1 VDRAVRGAWARASLL
16 AGAVVA
22 LDQLTKALVIEG
34 VRRGSRDSIFFGV
47 DLVHVRNRGVA
58 FGLLSEGGPLVVI
71 LTAGALILLLVY
83 FVTHTRKRGLWL
95 PTGLLLG
102 GAAGNLLDRARHGE
116 VIDFIDLPLWPAF
129 NLADLSITVGVVGLL
144 LVLEKDRKEDG
155 DAARA

>member
-1 VDRAVRGAWARASLL
+1 MGPPVRGAWTRVLL
-16 AGAVVA
+16 VAGTVVA

-34 VRRGSRDSIFFGV
+34 VRRGSRDSIFLGV

-58 FGLLSEGGPLVVI
+58 FGLLSDGGALVVI

-83 FVTHTRKRGLWL
+83 FLTHTRKRGLWL
-95 PTGLLLG
+95 PTGLLFG
-102 GAAGNLLDRARHGE
+102 GAAGNLVDRARHGE

-129 NLADLSITVGVVGLL
+129 NLADMSITAGVVGLL
-144 LVLEKDRKEDG
+144 LVLEADRKEDS